1 MTPIGDPAHV
11 KVLRELQQNGPAT
24 AVRLTEITGCK
35 FAAVRGA
42 ISALRVRKEVYV
54 ASWCWSKNSYA
65 MVLAA
70 GSKPDAARPDGPPPP
85 PPRKKPLQLQFP
97 HAHTEAHVLA
107 GLAGGR
113 PTKLSALYVPGGPSM
128 FAIEGAA
135 RRLGKKGI
143 IRPPKSGFRLWTL
156 PEATG
161 DTPRRVLPI
170 PTYALR
176 SVFVGGINPWTG
188 AQVTV

>member
-1 MTPIGDPAHV
+1 MTPKEEPSHV
-11 KVLRELQQNGPAT
+11 KVLRALQQRGPAT
-24 AVRLTEITGCK
+24 AVRLTEITDCK

-42 ISALRVRKEVYV
+42 ISTLRVRKEVYV
-54 ASWCWSKNSYA
+54 ASWCWSKNAYA

-70 GSKPDAARPDGPPPP
+70 GGEPDAARPDGPPPP
-85 PPRKKPLQLQFP
+85 PPRKKPLRLQFP
-97 HAHTEAHVLA
+97 HAHTEALVLA
-107 GLAGGR
+107 GLADG
-113 PTKLSALYVPGGPSM
+113 PKELTSLCAPGGPRM
-128 FAIEGAA
+128 YAIKMAA
-135 RRLGKKGI
+135 RSLGKRGI

-170 PTYALR
+170 PTYALHT
-176 SVFVGGINPWTG
+176 VFVGGINPWTG